1 MKEWCT
7 VVGDLLP
14 NKDGQS
20 GEAQRSMN
28 ESAVVFFTLHTL
40 PMTGSFATEC

>member
-1 MKEWCT
+1 MKEWCA

-28 ESAVVFFTLHTL
+28 ESAVVFFHITHTSHGRFL
-40 PMTGSFATEC
+40 CH